1 MRGLACQCSAIYG
14 GTPCMAVD
22 KTQGWG
28 CRARLARVR
37 TLGGST
43 KARRLNARVH
53 GGDGWLEMV
62 L

>member
-1 MRGLACQCSAIYG
+1 
-14 GTPCMAVD
+14 MAVD

-28 CRARLARVR
+28 CRARPARVR

-43 KARRLNARVH
+43 QARRLNARVH